1 MNLGFQADTLKEF
14 GASPPEVEEL
24 LRYNENVFDL
34 SGLRSGAEL
43 PLPDEPFAAV
53 WEEWAETARQRG
65 AFAVLREHLPQLRFP
80 IREGISA
87 TEAYRA
93 ATLRGVSP
101 EEILEAA
108 GLDLPHP
115 ELVEI
120 VLHESPAGR
129 IPLVIARGR
138 EEFVALLRALA
149 RKNEPAPVPAPQG
162 ALMISGYNN
171 WTRIRALG
179 AGFQGRETPK
189 ELYQDRFILLSNGFY
204 SAVPAADL
212 GLAEEEWS
220 EMSLVIRREH
230 ECVHYLTRRL
240 FGSMRNNVLDEILA
254 DYAGITAA
262 AGRFRADWLLR
273 FLSARLDLY
282 RGDPP
287 LSDGAFRVLRAL
299 LEAAAENIERWDG
312 PGDRTA
318 RILALASLR
327 LEDLASSEAEILLA
341 GALARVWTRAVA

>member
-1 MNLGFQADTLKEF
+1 MNLRFQADTLASF
-14 GASPPEVEEL
+14 GASPGETEEL
-24 LRYNENVFDL
+24 LRYNENLFDL
-34 SGLRSGAEL
+34 GALAGTEL
-43 PLPDEPFAAV
+43 PLPDEPFVAV
-53 WEEWAETARQRG
+53 WEDWERQARERG

-80 IREGISA
+80 IREGISG

-93 ATLRGVSP
+93 ATLRGVP
-101 EEILEAA
+101 LEEIPEAT
-108 GLDLPHP
+108 GLPLPRP
-115 ELVEI
+115 ELIEI
-120 VLHESPAGR
+120 VIHESPAGR

-149 RKNEPAPVPAPQG
+149 RKNEPAPVPDAQG

-179 AGFQGRETPK
+179 AEFRRVQAQK
-189 ELYQDRFILLSNGFY
+189 ELYQDRFILLSNGPY
-204 SAVPAADL
+204 RAVPAAEL
-212 GLAEEEWS
+212 GLSEEEWR

-230 ECVHYLTRRL
+230 ECTHYLTRRL

-262 AGRFRADWLLR
+262 AGGFRADWLLR

-299 LEAAAENIERWDG
+299 LEAAAGNIERWDG

-318 RILALASLR
+318 RILTLASLR
-327 LEDLASSEAEILLA
+327 LEDLAANRWS
-341 GALARVWTRAVA
+341 

>member
-1 MNLGFQADTLKEF
+1 MNLRFQADTLASF
-14 GASPPEVEEL
+14 GASPEETEEL
-24 LRYNENVFDL
+24 LRYNENLFDL
-34 SGLRSGAEL
+34 GALAGTEL
-43 PLPDEPFAAV
+43 PLPDEPFVAV
-53 WEEWAETARQRG
+53 WEDWEKQARERG
-65 AFAVLREHLPQLRFP
+65 AFAVLREHMPQLRFP
-80 IREGISA
+80 IREGISG

-93 ATLRGVSP
+93 ATLRGVPP
-101 EEILEAA
+101 EEIPEAT
-108 GLDLPHP
+108 GLPLARP

-120 VLHESPAGR
+120 VLHPSPAGR
-129 IPLVIARGR
+129 IPLVIVRGR
-138 EEFVALLRALA
+138 EEFVALLRAIA
-149 RKNEPAPVPAPQG
+149 RKNEPAPVPDAQG

-179 AGFQGRETPK
+179 AEFRRLQAQK
-189 ELYQDRFILLSNGFY
+189 ELYQDRFILLSNGPY
-204 SAVPAADL
+204 SAVPAAEL
-212 GLAEEEWS
+212 GLSKEEWR

-230 ECVHYLTRRL
+230 ECTHYLTRRL

-273 FLSARLDLY
+273 FLGARLDLY

-287 LSDGAFRVLRAL
+287 LTDGAFRILRVL

-318 RILALASLR
+318 RILTLASLR
-327 LEDLASSEAEILLA
+327 LEDLAANRLPARSGAEEPGRGEPA
-341 GALARVWTRAVA
+341 HGR